1 MDKAKIDKMSGV
13 YSTLI
18 LLWEYDRC
26 TDGFDRRANCPNVR
40 AHASYQEARVGRER
54 PGVPGCHWPRS
65 FKAKLENDLMIPLS
79 TAYTHS
85 SSANRAGREACDH
98 RRSRGIHLCGREVL

>member
-18 LLWEYDRC
+18 LWEYDRC

-65 FKAKLENDLMIPLS
+65 FKAKLENDLMIPPF
-79 TAYTHS
+79 T
-85 SSANRAGREACDH
+85 R
-98 RRSRGIHLCGREVL
+98 IHHPKS